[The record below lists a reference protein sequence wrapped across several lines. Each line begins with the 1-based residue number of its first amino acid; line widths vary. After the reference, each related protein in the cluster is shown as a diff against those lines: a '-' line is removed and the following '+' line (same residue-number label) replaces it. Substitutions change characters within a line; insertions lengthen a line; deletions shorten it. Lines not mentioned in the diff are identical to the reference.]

1 MFGEGNKVCTF
12 HGCMLEDKTKG
23 ATVGEGWEE
32 TENQMEVVVTNK
44 KVTETKH
51 RTTQDGK
58 ISAIVP
64 PG

>member
-1 MFGEGNKVCTF
+1 
-12 HGCMLEDKTKG
+12 MLEDKTKG